1 MRVIQLVKSGRLY
14 TLPWVFVWTKRKET
28 IMKVFYNW
36 ERDSSKKKMKI
47 LANFLSLSNKIIE
60 KFYIPGNEFYIR
72 VKCNHRLAK
81 ILFLD

>member
-60 KFYIPGNEFYIR
+60 KFYIR